1 MSANLSG
8 LTIGSLTL
16 TPEFSPETMEYTATT
31 ANATNKVT
39 ATAEDPDAVITI
51 TNGETA
57 VENEGSASWQAGENI
72 LTVKVTN
79 GAVEKTYTVTVTK
92 S

>member
-16 TPEFSPETMEYTATT
+16 SPTFDEATETYTATT
-31 ANATNKVT
+31 TNASNKVT
-39 ATAEDPDAVITI
+39 ATAKDSKATI
-51 TNGETA
+51 EIKNGETA
-57 VENEGSASWQAGENI
+57 VNNGEAATWTEGENV

-79 GAVEKTYTVTVTK
+79 GSASKTYTVTVTK